1 MWSLIWKIS
10 KITDTGSRKPLAGG
24 RKRASIMPGS
34 SKCQR
39 EREREN
45 GTMDLDQ
52 ILVAFV
58 IATAVYISLVVSYF
72 SGNNLPAQKSQL
84 SKSELERK

>member
-1 MWSLIWKIS
+1 
-10 KITDTGSRKPLAGG
+10 
-24 RKRASIMPGS
+24 
-34 SKCQR
+34 
-39 EREREN
+39 
-45 GTMDLDQ
+45 MDLDQ

-58 IATAVYISLVVSYF
+58 IATAVYISLVDSYF